1 MSDPVTLN
9 ISVRTGATYR
19 GKIIASNPNTG
30 ALVDLTGSKTWV
42 AIKEDY
48 DDADSAALI
57 MINTEDDA
65 ASFGLGNLTSGEL
78 TFVLSGTQT
87 DLLTPGTTY
96 NLFIKI
102 LQANGDLDY
111 VVEGVVTVRKGGIDA
126 AA

>member
-19 GKIIASNPNTG
+19 GKVIASNPNTG

-65 ASFGLGNLTSGEL
+65 SSFGLGSLASGEL

-96 NLFIKI
+96 SLFIKI